1 MCQLLC
7 MLSRGIFMG
16 ENIKC
21 WNSQS
26 IRIPDR
32 LINALLT
39 LYKLQLRVLSFEQA
53 GCNIVIT

>member
-21 WNSQS
+21 WNSKS
-26 IRIPDR
+26 IEIPDR

-39 LYKLQLRVLSFEQA
+39 LQGATS
-53 GCNIVIT
+53 CT